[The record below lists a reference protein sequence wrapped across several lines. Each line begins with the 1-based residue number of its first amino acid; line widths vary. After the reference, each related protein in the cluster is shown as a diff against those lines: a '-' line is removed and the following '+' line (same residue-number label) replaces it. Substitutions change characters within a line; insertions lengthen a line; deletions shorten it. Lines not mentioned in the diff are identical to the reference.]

1 MIIKLLS
8 NIHFLSNIEL
18 LMRYLNEG
26 FKYVTGTP
34 SAFHLNMYTKSQL
47 KKGITSPQKPSK
59 AQVVLPS
66 LAINRLA

>member
-1 MIIKLLS
+1 
-8 NIHFLSNIEL
+8 
-18 LMRYLNEG
+18 MRYLNEG

-34 SAFHLNMYTKSQL
+34 SALHLNMYTKSQL

-66 LAINRLA
+66 LTINILACDAVLYVRKIEHHAIS